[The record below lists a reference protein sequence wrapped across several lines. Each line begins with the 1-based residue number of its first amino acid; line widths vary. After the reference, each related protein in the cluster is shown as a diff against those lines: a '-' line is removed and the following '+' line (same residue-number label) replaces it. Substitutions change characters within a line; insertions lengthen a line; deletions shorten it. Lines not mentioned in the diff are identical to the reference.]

1 MPESIIG
8 FGYEDAPAASRS
20 ADGHEEDAAL
30 LRALKANEESAYEV
44 LIARFQQPV
53 YNLVYRLLNDPADAS
68 DAVQEVFLKVFRNVE
83 AFRGQSTL
91 KTWVYRIAVNEAY
104 NHRRWFCRHRKQ
116 EVGLEVEEEGS
127 RSWIE
132 SISDPARDPYEITLN
147 EERHQLI
154 EGALREINP
163 DFRAAVVLRDLEE
176 LSYEE
181 IAEVMQ
187 VSLGTVKSRIL
198 RGREALR
205 RALVAKTNDARAYG
219 PVSTGTMAWMQ
230 EIVK

>member
-1 MPESIIG
+1 MAESIIG
-8 FGYEDAPAASRS
+8 FGYEDASTASRP
-20 ADGHEEDAAL
+20 ADPREDDAQL
-30 LRALKANEESAYEV
+30 LRALKANEESAYEE

-53 YNLVYRLLNDPADAS
+53 YNLVFRLLNDPADAS
-68 DAVQEVFLKVFRNVE
+68 DAVQDVFLKIFRNVE
-83 AFRGQSTL
+83 SFRGQSSL
-91 KTWVYRIAVNEAY
+91 KTWVYRIALNEAY
-104 NHRRWFCRHRKQ
+104 NHRRWFSRHRKQ
-116 EVGLEVEEEGS
+116 EVGLETDEEGS

-132 SISDPARDPYEITLN
+132 SISDPSCDPYELTLN

-154 EGALREINP
+154 EDALREINP

-205 RALVAKTNDARAYG
+205 RVLVAKTNETKAYATPSSG
-219 PVSTGTMAWMQ
+219 NLGWMQ

>member
-1 MPESIIG
+1 MAESIIG
-8 FGYEDAPAASRS
+8 FGYEDAAVASRP
-20 ADGHEEDAAL
+20 ADAHEEDAEL
-30 LRALKANEESAYEV
+30 LAALKANQESAYEV
-44 LIARFQQPV
+44 LISRFQQPV
-53 YNLVYRLLNDPADAS
+53 YNLIYRLLNDPADAC

-83 AFRGQSTL
+83 SFRGQSSL
-91 KTWVYRIAVNEAY
+91 KTWVYRIALNEAY
-104 NHRRWFCRHRKQ
+104 NHRRWFSRHRKQ
-116 EVGLEVEEEGS
+116 EVGLETDEEGS

-132 SISDPARDPYEITLN
+132 SISDPARDPYELTLN

-154 EGALREINP
+154 EDALREINP

-198 RGREALR
+198 RGRESLR
-205 RALVAKTNDARAYG
+205 RVLVAKANDAKAYAPNPAG
-219 PVSTGTMAWMQ
+219 NLGWMQ

>member
-1 MPESIIG
+1 M
-8 FGYEDAPAASRS
+8 
-20 ADGHEEDAAL
+20 
-30 LRALKANEESAYEV
+30 
-44 LIARFQQPV
+44 LISRFQQPV
-53 YNLVYRLLNDPADAS
+53 YNLIYRLLNDPADAC

-83 AFRGQSTL
+83 SFRGQSSL
-91 KTWVYRIAVNEAY
+91 KTWVYRIALNEAY
-104 NHRRWFCRHRKQ
+104 NHRRWFSRHRKQ
-116 EVGLEVEEEGS
+116 EVGLETDEEGS

-132 SISDPARDPYEITLN
+132 SISDPARDPYELTLN

-154 EGALREINP
+154 EDALREINP

-198 RGREALR
+198 RGRESLR
-205 RALVAKTNDARAYG
+205 RVLVAKANDAKA
-219 PVSTGTMAWMQ
+219 
-230 EIVK
+230 

>member
-1 MPESIIG
+1 MADSIIG
-8 FGYEDAPAASRS
+8 FGYEEAALPARP
-20 ADGHEEDAAL
+20 ADCYEEDSRLIAD
-30 LRALKANEESAYEV
+30 LKANHESAYEV
-44 LIARFQQPV
+44 LLARFQQPV
-53 YNLVYRLLNDPADAS
+53 YNLVYRLLADPADAS
-68 DAVQEVFLKVFRNVE
+68 DAVQEVFLKVFRNIE
-83 AFRGQSTL
+83 AFRGQSSL
-91 KTWVYRIAVNEAY
+91 KTWIYRIALNEAY
-104 NHRRWFCRHRKQ
+104 NHRRWFSRHRKQ
-116 EVGLEVEEEGS
+116 EVELENDEEGS

-132 SISDPARDPYEITLN
+132 SISDPARDPYELALN

-154 EGALREINP
+154 EAGLRNINA

-205 RALVAKTNDARAYG
+205 RVLLGQAEQR
-219 PVSTGTMAWMQ
+219 STQNSLGWMQ
-230 EIVK
+230 ETVK

>member
-1 MPESIIG
+1 MADSIIG
-8 FGYEDAPAASRS
+8 FGYEDAALPARPS
-20 ADGHEEDAAL
+20 DCYEEDSRLIAE
-30 LRALKANEESAYEV
+30 LKANQESAYEV
-44 LIARFQQPV
+44 LLARFQQPV
-53 YNLVYRLLNDPADAS
+53 YNLVYRLLADPADAS
-68 DAVQEVFLKVFRNVE
+68 DAVQEVFLKVFRNIE
-83 AFRGQSTL
+83 AFRGQSSL
-91 KTWVYRIAVNEAY
+91 KTWVYRIALNEAY
-104 NHRRWFCRHRKQ
+104 NHRRWFSRHRKQ
-116 EVGLEVEEEGS
+116 EVGLETDEEGS

-132 SISDPARDPYEITLN
+132 SISDPARDPYELALN

-154 EGALREINP
+154 EDGLRSINP

-187 VSLGTVKSRIL
+187 ISLGTVKSRIL

-205 RALVAKTNDARAYG
+205 RVLLGQAEQR
-219 PVSTGTMAWMQ
+219 STQSNLGWMQ

>member
-1 MPESIIG
+1 MADSIIG
-8 FGYEDAPAASRS
+8 FGYEDAPAASRP
-20 ADGHEEDAAL
+20 ADAHEDDAQL
-30 LRALKANEESAYEV
+30 LYALKANQESAYEV

-53 YNLVYRLLNDPADAS
+53 YNLIYRLLNDPADAC

-83 AFRGQSTL
+83 SFRGQSSL
-91 KTWVYRIAVNEAY
+91 KTWVYRIALNEAY
-104 NHRRWFCRHRKQ
+104 NHRRWFSRHRKQ
-116 EVGLEVEEEGS
+116 EVGLETDDEGS

-132 SISDPARDPYEITLN
+132 SISDPSRDPYELTLN

-154 EGALREINP
+154 EEALREINP

-198 RGREALR
+198 RGRESLR
-205 RALVAKTNDARAYG
+205 RVLIAKANDSKAYVPASSG
-219 PVSTGTMAWMQ
+219 NLGWMQ

>member
-1 MPESIIG
+1 MADSIIG
-8 FGYEDAPAASRS
+8 FGYEDAAFPARPANCY
-20 ADGHEEDAAL
+20 EEDSRLIAE
-30 LRALKANEESAYEV
+30 LKANQESAYEV
-44 LIARFQQPV
+44 LLARFQQPV
-53 YNLVYRLLNDPADAS
+53 YNLVYRLLADPADAS
-68 DAVQEVFLKVFRNVE
+68 DAVQEVFLKVFRNIE
-83 AFRGQSTL
+83 AFRGQSSL
-91 KTWVYRIAVNEAY
+91 KTWVYRIALNEAY
-104 NHRRWFCRHRKQ
+104 NHRRWFSRHRKQ
-116 EVGLEVEEEGS
+116 EVGLETEEEGS

-132 SISDPARDPYEITLN
+132 SISDPARDPYELALN

-154 EGALREINP
+154 EDGLRNINP

-205 RALVAKTNDARAYG
+205 RVLLGQAEQPSKQSNLG
-219 PVSTGTMAWMQ
+219 WMQ